1 MDRSTD
7 LFQIIWIPNW
17 YLSFH
22 FHAWSQRTDK
32 RIPEKK
38 AFLWSVQLLY
48 KTFNSFLNMKMIYV
62 WLDMLDEIVLLQN
75 KRCLTCTLSQT
86 WILLYI
92 PIFWYNRCILSI
104 CAYNIVY
111 DIRQTFSE
119 TLVDVFLFFLFIT
132 VLSNSNFTE
141 QIENTKYWKKW
152 ENR

>member
-62 WLDMLDEIVLLQN
+62 RLDMLDEIVLLQN
-75 KRCLTCTLSQT
+75 KRCLTCTLSHT

-92 PIFWYNRCILSI
+92 PIFWYNRCNLYVQHRVRHKTNILRNTRGCFSFLSV
-104 CAYNIVY
+104 YNGFLKLEFHWANRKY
-111 DIRQTFSE
+111 K
-119 TLVDVFLFFLFIT
+119 TLKKV
-132 VLSNSNFTE
+132 
-141 QIENTKYWKKW
+141 WK
-152 ENR
+152 